1 MKEIE
6 TPITKE
12 IHRFEATDLQSHTSE
27 IEFDK
32 LTTLQHILAHHR
44 IWVLRVARV
53 GPFVTLKSRTDNEG
67 GGFREEGRIAGVV
80 EVVVAPDDGVD
91 GGERER
97 CGCELVSH
105 VFRDVYSRFEIVFYS
120 VNNYETR

>member
-12 IHRFEATDLQSHTSE
+12 IQGFEPTNLQSHTSE
-27 IEFDK
+27 IELDE

-44 IWVLRVARV
+44 IWVLRVAWV
-53 GPFVTLKSRTDNEG
+53 GPFVALESGTDDEG

-80 EVVVAPDDGVD
+80 EVVVAPDD
-91 GGERER
+91 E
-97 CGCELVSH
+97 S
-105 VFRDVYSRFEIVFYS
+105 
-120 VNNYETR
+120 